1 MSRLDIHPK
10 DIAHHISD
18 AGIDGDWCR
27 QFIYIETTNYDIII
41 MTVKKLWRCN
51 VCNDVHYGA
60 KPPVTC
66 PTCGAKN
73 AFTLIDY
80 PETLKVI
87 IDDGERLDE
96 VGKLIA
102 VWDKFTENKPFRLNP
117 DHAFITTLAE
127 GELENMKN
135 YGLKYCPCRITVGD
149 AEKDLDLICP
159 CNFFKQP
166 VYKESGECW
175 CGLFVRR

>member
-1 MSRLDIHPK
+1 MVLRARS
-10 DIAHHISD
+10 
-18 AGIDGDWCR
+18 
-27 QFIYIETTNYDIII
+27 Q
-41 MTVKKLWRCN
+41 
-51 VCNDVHYGA
+51 
-60 KPPVTC
+60 
-66 PTCGAKN
+66 
-73 AFTLIDY
+73 LIDY

-87 IDDGERLDE
+87 IDDGDRLDE

-102 VWDKFTENKPFRLNP
+102 VWDKFTENKPFKLNP

-175 CGLFVRR
+175 RAGAVREKVIRWSTQVIDCYSFLEKNAHIVEGYAPL